1 MNKKESEIIEWL
13 HYREERGFAGVNS
26 VDALDAGFDEKTFN
40 KVMDK
45 LLKAGKIKELKK
57 E

>member
-45 LLKAGKIKELKK
+45 LLKAGKIKEIK
-57 E
+57 